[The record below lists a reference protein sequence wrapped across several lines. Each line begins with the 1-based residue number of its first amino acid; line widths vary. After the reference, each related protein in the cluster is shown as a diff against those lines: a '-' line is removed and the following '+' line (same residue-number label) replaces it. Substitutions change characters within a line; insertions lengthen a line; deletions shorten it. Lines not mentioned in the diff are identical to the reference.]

1 MANIII
7 YNHLIWV
14 FFVVDESSLNFSS
27 FTFSTNMS
35 NFYLFGNFT
44 IASATQVFSKKQT
57 AGKNSINTFHYI
69 YDTTI
74 KFYNAFPIQVNL
86 RVYIIYVYAKAYVP
100 VDEHGCA
107 LGTNTPLFAAFQ
119 YSLTVR
125 HI

>member
-74 KFYNAFPIQVNL
+74 KFCNAFPIQVNL
-86 RVYIIYVYAKAYVP
+86 RVYSPPYNIPFPSQSIIYVYAKAYVP
-100 VDEHGCA
+100 VND
-107 LGTNTPLFAAFQ
+107 
-119 YSLTVR
+119 
-125 HI
+125 II

>member
-14 FFVVDESSLNFSS
+14 FFVVDESSLNFPF

-44 IASATQVFSKKQT
+44 VASATQVSSKKQT
-57 AGKNSINTFHYI
+57 AGKNSINTFYYI

-74 KFYNAFPIQVNL
+74 KFCNTFPVQVNL
-86 RVYIIYVYAKAYVP
+86 RVYSPPYDVHFPSQSIIYVYAKAYAPINDIV
-100 VDEHGCA
+100 
-107 LGTNTPLFAAFQ
+107 
-119 YSLTVR
+119 
-125 HI
+125 

>member
-14 FFVVDESSLNFSS
+14 FFVADESSLNFTF

-44 IASATQVFSKKQT
+44 VASATQVSSKKQT
-57 AGKNSINTFHYI
+57 AGKNSINTFYYI

-74 KFYNAFPIQVNL
+74 KFCNTFPVQVNL
-86 RVYIIYVYAKAYVP
+86 RVYSPPYDVHFPSQSIIYVYAKAYAPINDIV
-100 VDEHGCA
+100 
-107 LGTNTPLFAAFQ
+107 
-119 YSLTVR
+119 
-125 HI
+125 